1 MIREVDIYKTIQGD
15 TWDNISY
22 KVYGEEKFSKSL
34 IRANPRYMNIAIFS
48 GGIEL
53 ICPDIPNTK
62 NLTLPPWRQ
71 S

>member
-1 MIREVDIYKTIQGD
+1 MTREVDIYKTTQGD
-15 TWDNISY
+15 TWDNISF
-22 KVYGEEKFSKSL
+22 KVYGEDKFSKSL

-71 S
+71 P

>member
-1 MIREVDIYKTIQGD
+1 MTRVVDIYKTIQGD
-15 TWDNISY
+15 TWDNISF
-22 KVYGEEKFSKSL
+22 KVYGEDKFSKSL

-62 NLTLPPWRQ
+62 NLSLPPWRQ
-71 S
+71 P

>member
-1 MIREVDIYKTIQGD
+1 MTKEADIYKTIQGD
-15 TWDNISY
+15 TWDNISF
-22 KVYGEEKFSKSL
+22 KVYGEDKFSKEL
-34 IRANPRYMNIAIFS
+34 LRANPRYMNIAIFS

>member
-15 TWDNISY
+15 LWDGISF
-22 KVYGEEKFSKSL
+22 KVYGEDKFSKEL
-34 IRANPRYMNIAIFS
+34 LRANPRYTNIAIFS

-62 NLTLPPWRQ
+62 NSTLPPWRQ